1 MSQEDVSQARNS
13 FPGNDG
19 EFGDVHILH
28 PLMTRLFWPQ
38 ISLRSYLQKNWSRIL
53 LISNG
58 WQFGTGVSASG
69 GTPSKFTPCFRE
81 LYQGPQVPLF
91 VLLHRLPRKCCHF
104 GDFICTP
111 SSKHQYIYCGVGLN
125 IVVDQPI
132 MLGELNEFTC
142 GNKNENTQLSTV

>member
-1 MSQEDVSQARNS
+1 MSVKQETVSQEMMVSLGMYTFFIHWWQDYS
-13 FPGNDG
+13 G
-19 EFGDVHILH
+19 
-28 PLMTRLFWPQ
+28 
-38 ISLRSYLQKNWSRIL
+38 LRSHWDHTYKKNWSRIL
-53 LISNG
+53 LISNE

-111 SSKHQYIYCGVGLN
+111 SSKHQYIYRGVGLN